1 MAIASGDAVRKYSA
15 TTITCEA
22 NGASCANGAI
32 IDANDAT
39 YDLTATDHADAP
51 DLLVVFTGAWATA
64 PNASGP
70 LILVIQALDVS
81 GTDDEPDPTASYI
94 PRRSATIYVKD
105 LGSSTTQRAEVYA
118 RDVPRK
124 GKLWWLNKTGQTL
137 GSGWTTTVTPC
148 TKGPKP

>member
-51 DLLVVFTGAWATA
+51 DALVVFEGTWATA

-70 LILVIQALDVS
+70 LILVIQALLVD
-81 GTDDEPDPTASYI
+81 GTNDEPAPTASYI
-94 PRRSATIYVKD
+94 PRRSATVYVKD
-105 LGSSTTQRAEVYA
+105 INSIQRAEVYA
-118 RDVPRK
+118 RDIPRK
-124 GKLWWLNKTGQTL
+124 GRLHWLNKTGQTL
-137 GSGWTTTVTPC
+137 SAGWKTFLTPC